1 MSKMKSSFFI
11 KTTIYLLV
19 LRSPL
24 IIVSILFYLFSHKK
38 IFAKFIITIIPFLI
52 FLVAAALYSMQMNN
66 AMANISGQGRDIL
79 LAVIVALFLIEC
91 GRYDIS
97 NREIIYNSLKICLSL
112 IACGKIFIIVFSVI
126 TGISSLDIIT
136 WITQVWDI
144 NMMKMGVGDTFI
156 TRLQIPMDSLVPFML
171 YFITK
176 DMILG
181 RGGKTAKLVFILLVI
196 SLALTLSRSF
206 WAQGV
211 LFIALAVLFEA
222 KVSKILKIL
231 TFSAIGLGVILFLT
245 PIGDIIF
252 ALIDSRLNNQSSNAA
267 SDQERAFQNNAL
279 LNAISSHPLFG
290 HGMGYYIPNA
300 LRSITT
306 PYLYESQTLSIVM
319 DFGIIGVS
327 ILFFIFLSTCI
338 SNALNVNGKKRV
350 KNLIMPLVCFSIWL
364 LSGSVNPFLFGAS
377 GGIIIFFFSR
387 FHYVDD
393 FYQENNGQVVYCKN
407 SN

>member
-1 MSKMKSSFFI
+1 MSKIKSSFFI

-24 IIVSILFYLFSHKK
+24 IIASILCYLLTHKK
-38 IFAKFIITIIPFLI
+38 IFAKFTLSIIPFLI
-52 FLVAAALYSMQMNN
+52 FLVVAALYSMQMNN
-66 AMANISGQGRDIL
+66 DMGNISGQGRDIL
-79 LAVIVALFLIEC
+79 LAIIVALFLIEC
-91 GRYDIS
+91 GRYDIG
-97 NREIIYNSLKICLSL
+97 NRKIIYNSLKICLSL

-126 TGISSLDIIT
+126 TGISAIDIIT

-176 DMILG
+176 DLILG
-181 RGGKTAKLVFILLVI
+181 RGGFKTKIIFTLLAI

-211 LFIALAVLFEA
+211 LFIGLAVLLEA
-222 KVSKILKIL
+222 RISKILKIL
-231 TFSAIGLGVILFLT
+231 ALSTLVIAIIMFLT
-245 PIGDIIF
+245 PLGDVIF
-252 ALIDSRLNNQSSNAA
+252 AIIESRLNNQNANAA
-267 SDQERAFQNNAL
+267 SDLERDYQNNAL
-279 LNAISSHPLFG
+279 LNAISTHPLLG
-290 HGMGYYIPNA
+290 HGMGYYIPNV
-300 LRSITT
+300 LRSTTT
-306 PYLYESQTLSIVM
+306 PYLYESQTLSIIM

-327 ILFFIFLSTCI
+327 VLLLIFLSTCI
-338 SNALNVNGKKRV
+338 SNALNVSSKKRV
-350 KNLIMPLVCFSIWL
+350 KNLIMPLICFSIWL

-393 FYQENNGQVVYCKN
+393 FYQEK
-407 SN
+407 

>member
-1 MSKMKSSFFI
+1 MMATMSKIKSSFFI

-24 IIVSILFYLFSHKK
+24 IIASILCYLLTHKK
-38 IFAKFIITIIPFLI
+38 IFAKFTLSIIPFLI
-52 FLVAAALYSMQMNN
+52 FLVVAALYSMQMNN
-66 AMANISGQGRDIL
+66 DMGNISGQGRDIL
-79 LAVIVALFLIEC
+79 LAIIVALFLIEC
-91 GRYDIS
+91 GRYDIG
-97 NREIIYNSLKICLSL
+97 NRKIIYNSLKICLSL

-126 TGISSLDIIT
+126 TGISAIDIIT

-176 DMILG
+176 DLILG
-181 RGGKTAKLVFILLVI
+181 RGGFKTKIIFTLLAI

-211 LFIALAVLFEA
+211 LFIGLAVLLEA
-222 KVSKILKIL
+222 RISKILKIL
-231 TFSAIGLGVILFLT
+231 ALSTLVIAIIMFLT
-245 PIGDIIF
+245 PLGDVIF
-252 ALIDSRLNNQSSNAA
+252 AIIESRLNNQNANAA
-267 SDQERAFQNNAL
+267 SDLERDYQNNAL
-279 LNAISSHPLFG
+279 LNAISTHPLLG
-290 HGMGYYIPNA
+290 HGMGYYIPNV
-300 LRSITT
+300 LRSTTT
-306 PYLYESQTLSIVM
+306 PYLYESQTLSIIM

-327 ILFFIFLSTCI
+327 VLLLIFLSTCI
-338 SNALNVNGKKRV
+338 SNALNVSSKKRV
-350 KNLIMPLVCFSIWL
+350 KNLIMPLICFSIWL

-393 FYQENNGQVVYCKN
+393 FYQEK
-407 SN
+407 

>member
-1 MSKMKSSFFI
+1 MMATMSKIKSSFFI

-24 IIVSILFYLFSHKK
+24 IIASILCYLLTHKK
-38 IFAKFIITIIPFLI
+38 IFAKFTLSIIPFLI
-52 FLVAAALYSMQMNN
+52 FLVVAALYSMQMNN
-66 AMANISGQGRDIL
+66 DMGNISGQGRDIL
-79 LAVIVALFLIEC
+79 LAIIVALFLIEC
-91 GRYDIS
+91 GRYDIG
-97 NREIIYNSLKICLSL
+97 NRKIIYNSLKICLSL

-126 TGISSLDIIT
+126 TGISAIDIIT

-176 DMILG
+176 DLILG
-181 RGGKTAKLVFILLVI
+181 RGGFKTKIIFTLLAI

-211 LFIALAVLFEA
+211 LFIGLAVLLEA
-222 KVSKILKIL
+222 RISKIFKIL
-231 TFSAIGLGVILFLT
+231 ALSTLVIAIIMFLT
-245 PIGDIIF
+245 PLGDVIF
-252 ALIDSRLNNQSSNAA
+252 AIIESRLNNQNANAA
-267 SDQERAFQNNAL
+267 SDLERDYQNNAL
-279 LNAISSHPLFG
+279 LNAISTHPLLG
-290 HGMGYYIPNA
+290 HGMGYYIPNV
-300 LRSITT
+300 LRSTTT
-306 PYLYESQTLSIVM
+306 PYLYESQTLSIIM

-327 ILFFIFLSTCI
+327 VLLLIFLSTCI
-338 SNALNVNGKKRV
+338 SNALNVSSKKRV
-350 KNLIMPLVCFSIWL
+350 KNLIMPLICFSIWL

-393 FYQENNGQVVYCKN
+393 FYQEK
-407 SN
+407 

>member
-1 MSKMKSSFFI
+1 MMATMSKIKSSFFI

-24 IIVSILFYLFSHKK
+24 IIASILCYLLTHKK
-38 IFAKFIITIIPFLI
+38 IFAKFTLSIIPFLI
-52 FLVAAALYSMQMNN
+52 FLVVAALYSMQMNN
-66 AMANISGQGRDIL
+66 DMGNISGQGRDIL
-79 LAVIVALFLIEC
+79 LAIIVALFLIEC
-91 GRYDIS
+91 GRYDIG
-97 NREIIYNSLKICLSL
+97 NRKIIYNSLKVCLSL

-126 TGISSLDIIT
+126 TGISAIDIIT

-176 DMILG
+176 DLILG
-181 RGGKTAKLVFILLVI
+181 RGGFKTKIIFTLLAI

-211 LFIALAVLFEA
+211 LFIGLAVLLEA
-222 KVSKILKIL
+222 RISKIFKIL
-231 TFSAIGLGVILFLT
+231 ALSTLVIAIIMFLT
-245 PIGDIIF
+245 PLGDVIF
-252 ALIDSRLNNQSSNAA
+252 AIIESRLNNQNANAA
-267 SDQERAFQNNAL
+267 SDLERDYQNNAL
-279 LNAISSHPLFG
+279 LNAISTHPLLG
-290 HGMGYYIPNA
+290 HGMGYYIPNV
-300 LRSITT
+300 LRSTTT
-306 PYLYESQTLSIVM
+306 PYLYESQTLSIIM

-327 ILFFIFLSTCI
+327 VLLLIFLSTCI
-338 SNALNVNGKKRV
+338 SNALNVSSKKRV
-350 KNLIMPLVCFSIWL
+350 KNLIMPLICFSIWL

-393 FYQENNGQVVYCKN
+393 FYQEK
-407 SN
+407 

>member
-1 MSKMKSSFFI
+1 MSKIKSSFFI

-24 IIVSILFYLFSHKK
+24 IIASILCYLLTHKK
-38 IFAKFIITIIPFLI
+38 IFAKFTLSIIPFLI
-52 FLVAAALYSMQMNN
+52 FLVVAALYSMQMNN
-66 AMANISGQGRDIL
+66 DMGNISGQGRDIL
-79 LAVIVALFLIEC
+79 LAIIVALFLIEC
-91 GRYDIS
+91 GRYDIG
-97 NREIIYNSLKICLSL
+97 NRKIIYNSLKICLSL

-126 TGISSLDIIT
+126 TGISAIDIIT

-176 DMILG
+176 DLILG
-181 RGGKTAKLVFILLVI
+181 RGGFKTKIIFTLLAI

-211 LFIALAVLFEA
+211 LFIGLAVLLEA
-222 KVSKILKIL
+222 RISKIFKIL
-231 TFSAIGLGVILFLT
+231 ALSTLVIAIIMFLT
-245 PIGDIIF
+245 PLGDVIF
-252 ALIDSRLNNQSSNAA
+252 AIIESRLNNQNANAA
-267 SDQERAFQNNAL
+267 SDLERDYQNNAL
-279 LNAISSHPLFG
+279 LNAISTHPLLG
-290 HGMGYYIPNA
+290 HGMGYYIPNV
-300 LRSITT
+300 LRSTTT
-306 PYLYESQTLSIVM
+306 PYLYESQTLSIIM

-327 ILFFIFLSTCI
+327 VLLLIFLSTCI
-338 SNALNVNGKKRV
+338 SNALNVSSKKRV
-350 KNLIMPLVCFSIWL
+350 KNLIMPLICFSIWL

-393 FYQENNGQVVYCKN
+393 FYQEK
-407 SN
+407 

>member
-1 MSKMKSSFFI
+1 MMATMSKIKSSFFI

-24 IIVSILFYLFSHKK
+24 IIASILCYLLTHKK
-38 IFAKFIITIIPFLI
+38 IFAKFTLSIIPFLI
-52 FLVAAALYSMQMNN
+52 FLVVAALYSMQMNN
-66 AMANISGQGRDIL
+66 DMGNISGQGRDIL
-79 LAVIVALFLIEC
+79 LAIIVALFLIEC
-91 GRYDIS
+91 GRYDIG
-97 NREIIYNSLKICLSL
+97 NRKIIYNSLKVCLSL

-126 TGISSLDIIT
+126 TGISAIDIIT

-176 DMILG
+176 DLILG
-181 RGGKTAKLVFILLVI
+181 RGGFKTKIIFTLLAI

-211 LFIALAVLFEA
+211 LFIGLAVLLEA
-222 KVSKILKIL
+222 RISKIFKIL
-231 TFSAIGLGVILFLT
+231 ALSTLIIAIIMFLT
-245 PIGDIIF
+245 PLGDVIF
-252 ALIDSRLNNQSSNAA
+252 AIIESRLNNQNANAA
-267 SDQERAFQNNAL
+267 SDLERDYQNNAL
-279 LNAISSHPLFG
+279 LNAISTHPLLG
-290 HGMGYYIPNA
+290 HGMGYYIPNV
-300 LRSITT
+300 LRSTTT
-306 PYLYESQTLSIVM
+306 PYLYESQTLSIIM

-327 ILFFIFLSTCI
+327 VLLLIFLSTCI
-338 SNALNVNGKKRV
+338 CNALNVSSKKRV
-350 KNLIMPLVCFSIWL
+350 KNLIMPLICFSIWL

-393 FYQENNGQVVYCKN
+393 FYQEK
-407 SN
+407 

>member
-1 MSKMKSSFFI
+1 MMATMSKIKSSFFI

-24 IIVSILFYLFSHKK
+24 IIASILCYLLTHKK
-38 IFAKFIITIIPFLI
+38 IFAKFTLSIIPFLI
-52 FLVAAALYSMQMNN
+52 FLVVAALYSMQMNN
-66 AMANISGQGRDIL
+66 DMGNISGQGRDIL
-79 LAVIVALFLIEC
+79 LAIIVALFLIEC
-91 GRYDIS
+91 GRYDIG
-97 NREIIYNSLKICLSL
+97 NRKIIYNSLKICLSL

-126 TGISSLDIIT
+126 TGISAIDIIT

-176 DMILG
+176 DLILG
-181 RGGKTAKLVFILLVI
+181 RGGFKTKIIFTLLAI

-211 LFIALAVLFEA
+211 LFIGLAVLLEA
-222 KVSKILKIL
+222 RISKIFKIL
-231 TFSAIGLGVILFLT
+231 ALSTLVIAIIMFLT
-245 PIGDIIF
+245 PLGDVIF
-252 ALIDSRLNNQSSNAA
+252 AIIESRLNNQNANAA
-267 SDQERAFQNNAL
+267 SDLERDYQNNAL
-279 LNAISSHPLFG
+279 LNAISTHPLLG
-290 HGMGYYIPNA
+290 HGMGYYIPNV
-300 LRSITT
+300 LRSTTT
-306 PYLYESQTLSIVM
+306 PYLYESQTLSIIM

-327 ILFFIFLSTCI
+327 ILLLIFLSTCI
-338 SNALNVNGKKRV
+338 SNALNVSSKKRV
-350 KNLIMPLVCFSIWL
+350 KNLIMPLICFSIWL

-393 FYQENNGQVVYCKN
+393 FYQEK
-407 SN
+407 

>member
-1 MSKMKSSFFI
+1 MMATMSKIKSSFFI

-24 IIVSILFYLFSHKK
+24 IIASILCYLLTHKK
-38 IFAKFIITIIPFLI
+38 IFAKFTLSIIPFLI
-52 FLVAAALYSMQMNN
+52 FLVVAALYSMQMNN
-66 AMANISGQGRDIL
+66 DMGNISGQGRDIL
-79 LAVIVALFLIEC
+79 LAIIVALFLIEC
-91 GRYDIS
+91 GRYDIG
-97 NREIIYNSLKICLSL
+97 NRQIIYNSLKICLSL

-126 TGISSLDIIT
+126 TGISAIDIIT

-176 DMILG
+176 DLILG
-181 RGGKTAKLVFILLVI
+181 RGGFKTKIIFTLLAI

-211 LFIALAVLFEA
+211 LFIGLAVLLEA
-222 KVSKILKIL
+222 RISKIFKIL
-231 TFSAIGLGVILFLT
+231 ALSTLIIAIIMFLT
-245 PIGDIIF
+245 PLGDVIF
-252 ALIDSRLNNQSSNAA
+252 AIIESRLNNQNANAA
-267 SDQERAFQNNAL
+267 SDLERDYQNNAL
-279 LNAISSHPLFG
+279 LNAISTHPLLG
-290 HGMGYYIPNA
+290 HGMGYYIPNV
-300 LRSITT
+300 LRSTTT
-306 PYLYESQTLSIVM
+306 PYLYESQTLSIIM

-327 ILFFIFLSTCI
+327 ILLLIFLSTCI
-338 SNALNVNGKKRV
+338 SNALNVSSKKRV
-350 KNLIMPLVCFSIWL
+350 KNLIMPLICFSIWL

-393 FYQENNGQVVYCKN
+393 FYHDK
-407 SN
+407 

>member
-1 MSKMKSSFFI
+1 MATMSKIKSSFFI

-24 IIVSILFYLFSHKK
+24 IIASILCYLLTHKK
-38 IFAKFIITIIPFLI
+38 IFAKFTLSIIPFLI
-52 FLVAAALYSMQMNN
+52 FLVVAALYSMQMNN
-66 AMANISGQGRDIL
+66 DMGNISGQGRDIL
-79 LAVIVALFLIEC
+79 LAIIVALFLIEC
-91 GRYDIS
+91 GRYDIG
-97 NREIIYNSLKICLSL
+97 NRKIIYNSLKICLSL

-126 TGISSLDIIT
+126 TGISAIDIIT

-176 DMILG
+176 DLILG
-181 RGGKTAKLVFILLVI
+181 RGGFKTKIIFTLLAI

-211 LFIALAVLFEA
+211 LFIGLAVLLEA
-222 KVSKILKIL
+222 RISKIFKIL
-231 TFSAIGLGVILFLT
+231 ALSTLVIAIIMFLT
-245 PIGDIIF
+245 PLGDVIF
-252 ALIDSRLNNQSSNAA
+252 AIIESRLNNQNANAA
-267 SDQERAFQNNAL
+267 SDLERDYQNNAL
-279 LNAISSHPLFG
+279 LNAISTHPLLG
-290 HGMGYYIPNA
+290 HGMGYYIPNV
-300 LRSITT
+300 LRSTTT
-306 PYLYESQTLSIVM
+306 PYLYESQTLSIIM

-327 ILFFIFLSTCI
+327 ILLLIFLSTCI
-338 SNALNVNGKKRV
+338 SNALNVSSKKRV
-350 KNLIMPLVCFSIWL
+350 KNLIMPLICFSIWL

-393 FYQENNGQVVYCKN
+393 FYQEK
-407 SN
+407 

>member
-1 MSKMKSSFFI
+1 
-11 KTTIYLLV
+11 
-19 LRSPL
+19 
-24 IIVSILFYLFSHKK
+24 
-38 IFAKFIITIIPFLI
+38 
-52 FLVAAALYSMQMNN
+52 
-66 AMANISGQGRDIL
+66 
-79 LAVIVALFLIEC
+79 
-91 GRYDIS
+91 
-97 NREIIYNSLKICLSL
+97 
-112 IACGKIFIIVFSVI
+112 
-126 TGISSLDIIT
+126 
-136 WITQVWDI
+136 
-144 NMMKMGVGDTFI
+144 MKMGVGDTFI

-181 RGGKTAKLVFILLVI
+181 RGGNTAKVVFLLLVI

-206 WAQGV
+206 WAQGI
-211 LFIALAVLFEA
+211 LFIGLAILLEA
-222 KVSKILKIL
+222 KFSKILKISVL
-231 TFSAIGLGVILFLT
+231 SAIFIGIIMFLT
-245 PIGDIIF
+245 PLGDVIF
-252 ALIDSRLNNQSSNAA
+252 ALIDSRLNNQDSNAS
-267 SDQERAFQNNAL
+267 SDQERDFQNNAL

-306 PYLYESQTLSIVM
+306 PYLYESQTLSIIM

-327 ILFFIFLSTCI
+327 VLLLIFLSTCI
-338 SNALNVNGKKRV
+338 SNALNVNGKNRV

-393 FYQENNGQVVYCKN
+393 FHRE
-407 SN
+407 S